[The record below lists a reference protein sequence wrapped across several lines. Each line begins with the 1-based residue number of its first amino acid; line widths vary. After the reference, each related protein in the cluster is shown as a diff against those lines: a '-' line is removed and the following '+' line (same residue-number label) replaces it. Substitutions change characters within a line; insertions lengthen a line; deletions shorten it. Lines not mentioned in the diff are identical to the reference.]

1 MKCPFLMKRKDIY
14 DEDGKK
20 VDEEIELLACLKNEC
35 MVYDSAT
42 KLCSL
47 LSSNMKTGVLIDDY
61 KKGVKEIKEEIFQ
74 RAESLVEGFTQPME
88 KLQEGLLS
96 RLDVQK
102 KQIEVMILGFDKI
115 QEAFTSRF
123 EDLKAGLHEVSTGI
137 ANALAALGTASEKQS
152 EDLRVAMLALQ
163 EKLTDI
169 NNTNMRLA
177 DDLLAGVGNLAEQ
190 LKGQLD
196 TGWAQNTQAL
206 EGIKMEITAKFDELR
221 TRAAERAEIDGVR
234 SQALIDKISSIDD
247 VMKNV
252 INELRFEV
260 STTADKFKD
269 EIRNY
274 IEGVKGEVVN
284 LKTGQVVALN
294 GLQSEL
300 VQVREMFA
308 KSSGSMES
316 MLEMMTSLNNNY
328 LESLGK
334 IAGLTEGMRKG
345 VEEIG
350 GSMTKVL
357 NEMTT
362 ETHNQMGAVANQYEK
377 TFGDVAKLTER
388 FEDVK
393 NQLGGMTAQMTQDF
407 KESLDRQSQL
417 AEHTKGILESI
428 KTFLLQEEK
437 RFEKEEELSKKKTA
451 LDHFDRATLYY
462 YRANFELALNEI
474 EKAIEIDKT
483 AEYLN
488 LRGLI
493 LAELGRYDDSK
504 NAYLAALELEPEY
517 SELHNNLGLLFLKM
531 KKMDEAVLSFQES
544 VKKNVNNALAY
555 VNLGKALIELE
566 KYDEALTAYNKA
578 LEIDPG
584 NHDAREAIRLY
595 KEGKIEA

>member
-1 MKCPFLMKRKDIY
+1 MKRKDVY

-61 KKGVKEIKEEIFQ
+61 KKGVKEIKEEIYQ
-74 RAESLVEGFTQPME
+74 RAEALVEGFTQPME

-115 QEAFTSRF
+115 QETFSTRL
-123 EDLKAGLHEVSTGI
+123 EDLKVGLQDVSTGI
-137 ANALAALGTASEKQS
+137 ANALAALGTANEKQGG
-152 EDLRVAMLALQ
+152 DLKATMLALQ

-177 DDLLAGVGNLAEQ
+177 DDLLTGVGNLGER
-190 LKGQLD
+190 LKGEFD
-196 TGWAQNTQAL
+196 MARSQNTEAL
-206 EGIKMEITAKFDELR
+206 KEIAAKFDELS
-221 TRAAERAEIDGVR
+221 TRAAERAETDGVR

-252 INELRFEV
+252 VNELRFEA
-260 STTADKFKD
+260 STTADRFKD
-269 EIRNY
+269 ELSKY
-274 IEGVKGEVVN
+274 IEGVKSEVVN

-300 VQVREMFA
+300 VQVRELFT
-308 KSSGSMES
+308 KSSDSMES
-316 MLEMMTSLNNNY
+316 MREMMTSLNSNY

-350 GSMTKVL
+350 ESMTRVMRD
-357 NEMTT
+357 MTT

-393 NQLGGMTAQMTQDF
+393 NRLGEMTTQMTQDF

-428 KTFLLQEEK
+428 RTFLQQEEK
-437 RFEKEEELSKKKTA
+437 RFEKEEELSRKKTA

-488 LRGLI
+488 LSGLI

-504 NAYLAALELEPEY
+504 KAYLGALELEPEY

-531 KKMDEAVLSFQES
+531 KKLDEAVLSFQES

-584 NHDAREAIRLY
+584 NHEAREAIRLY
-595 KEGKIEA
+595 KEGRIET

>member
-595 KEGKIEA
+595 KEGKIET

>member
-14 DEDGKK
+14 DDDGKK

-61 KKGVKEIKEEIFQ
+61 KKGIKEIKEEIFQ
-74 RAESLVEGFTQPME
+74 RAEALGEGVTQSVE
-88 KLQEGLLS
+88 KLQEGILS

-102 KQIEVMILGFDKI
+102 KQIEVMILGFDKL

-123 EDLKAGLHEVSTGI
+123 EDLKLSLQDASTGV
-137 ANALAALGTASEKQS
+137 ASGLVALGEAGEKQGETLKS
-152 EDLRVAMLALQ
+152 AVLALQ
-163 EKLTDI
+163 EKFSDI
-169 NNTNMRLA
+169 NTTNVRLT
-177 DDLLAGVGNLAEQ
+177 DDLLAGMNNLGER
-190 LKGQLD
+190 LKGEINEMKS
-196 TGWAQNTQAL
+196 QNTGAL
-206 EGIKMEITAKFDELR
+206 KEIAVKFDEFGR
-221 TRAAERAEIDGVR
+221 QFAEMGQTDGAR

-252 INELRFEV
+252 INELRFEA
-260 STTADKFKD
+260 SNTADRFKD
-269 EIRNY
+269 ELSKY
-274 IEGVKGEVVN
+274 IEGVKNEVVN
-284 LKTGQVVALN
+284 LKTGQGVALN
-294 GLQSEL
+294 GLQGEL
-300 VQVREMFA
+300 VQVRELFT
-308 KSSGSMES
+308 KSSVSLES
-316 MLEMMTSLNNNY
+316 MLEMMGSLNSNY

-334 IAGLTEGMRKG
+334 IAGLAEGMRKG

-350 GSMTKVL
+350 ESMTRVL
-357 NEMTT
+357 SEMTT
-362 ETHNQMGAVANQYEK
+362 ETHNQIGAVATQYEK
-377 TFGDVAKLTER
+377 TFGDVAKLTDR

-393 NQLGGMTAQMTQDF
+393 NRLGDMTTQMTQDF
-407 KESLDRQSQL
+407 KESLEGQTKLSD
-417 AEHTKGILESI
+417 HTKDILESI
-428 KTFLLQEEK
+428 RTFLQQEEK
-437 RFEKEEELSKKKTA
+437 RFEKEQDLSRKRTA

-462 YRANFELALNEI
+462 YRGNFELAFNEI

-488 LRGLI
+488 LKGLI

-504 NAYLAALELEPEY
+504 NTYLAALKMEPEY

-531 KKMDEAVLSFQES
+531 KKLDEAVLSFEES
-544 VKKNVNNALAY
+544 VKRNVNNALAY

-566 KYDEALTAYNKA
+566 KFDEALSAYNRA

-584 NHDAREAIRLY
+584 NQEAREAVRLY
-595 KEGKIEA
+595 KEGKIET

>member
-1 MKCPFLMKRKDIY
+1 MKCPFLMKRKGIY

-20 VDEEIELLACLKNEC
+20 IDEEIELLACLKNEC

-74 RAESLVEGFTQPME
+74 RAEALVEGFTQPME
-88 KLQEGLLS
+88 TLQEGLMS

-123 EDLKAGLHEVSTGI
+123 EDLKVGLQDVSTGI
-137 ANALAALGTASEKQS
+137 ANALAALGTASEKQND
-152 EDLRVAMLALQ
+152 DLKAAMNVLQ

-169 NNTNMRLA
+169 NNTNMRLI
-177 DDLLAGVGNLAEQ
+177 DDLLSGLGNLGEH
-190 LKGQLD
+190 LKGELEV
-196 TGWAQNTQAL
+196 GRSRNAQAL
-206 EGIKMEITAKFDELR
+206 EEIKIQIATKFDELTAR
-221 TRAAERAEIDGVR
+221 SAERSETDGQR
-234 SQALIDKISSIDD
+234 SQALIEKISSIDD

-252 INELRFEV
+252 VNELRLEA
-260 STTADKFKD
+260 STTADRFKD
-269 EIRNY
+269 ELSKY
-274 IEGVKGEVVN
+274 IEGVKSEVVN

-294 GLQSEL
+294 GLQGEL
-300 VQVREMFA
+300 VQVRELFA
-308 KSSGSMES
+308 KSSGNMES

-345 VEEIG
+345 VEEVG
-350 GSMTKVL
+350 ESMTRVL

-377 TFGDVAKLTER
+377 TFGDVARLTER

-393 NQLGGMTAQMTQDF
+393 SELGSMTKQMTQDF

-428 KTFLLQEEK
+428 KVFLQQEEK

-504 NAYLAALELEPEY
+504 KAYLAALELEPEY
-517 SELHNNLGLLFLKM
+517 SELHNNLGLLLLKM
-531 KKMDEAVLSFQES
+531 KKLDEAVLSFQES

-566 KYDEALTAYNKA
+566 KYDDALTAYNKA

-584 NHDAREAIRLY
+584 NQEAREAIRLY
-595 KEGKIEA
+595 KEGKIET

>member
-1 MKCPFLMKRKDIY
+1 MKRKDVY

-61 KKGVKEIKEEIFQ
+61 KKGVKEIKEEIYQ
-74 RAESLVEGFTQPME
+74 RAEALVEGFTQPME

-115 QEAFTSRF
+115 QETFSTRL
-123 EDLKAGLHEVSTGI
+123 EDLKMGLQDVSTGI
-137 ANALAALGTASEKQS
+137 ANALAALGTANEKQGG
-152 EDLRVAMLALQ
+152 DLKATMLALQ

-177 DDLLAGVGNLAEQ
+177 DDLLTGVGNLGER
-190 LKGQLD
+190 LKGEFD
-196 TGWAQNTQAL
+196 MARSQNTEAL
-206 EGIKMEITAKFDELR
+206 KEIAAKFDELS
-221 TRAAERAEIDGVR
+221 TRAAERAETDGVR

-252 INELRFEV
+252 VNELRFEA
-260 STTADKFKD
+260 STTADRFKD
-269 EIRNY
+269 ELSKY
-274 IEGVKGEVVN
+274 IEGVKSEVVN

-300 VQVREMFA
+300 VQVRELFT
-308 KSSGSMES
+308 KSSDSMDS
-316 MLEMMTSLNNNY
+316 MREMMTSLNSNY

-350 GSMTKVL
+350 ESMTRVMRD
-357 NEMTT
+357 MTT

-393 NQLGGMTAQMTQDF
+393 NRLGEMTTQMTQDF

-428 KTFLLQEEK
+428 RTFLQQEEK
-437 RFEKEEELSKKKTA
+437 RFEKEEELSRKKTA

-488 LRGLI
+488 LSGLI

-504 NAYLAALELEPEY
+504 KAYLGALELEPEY

-531 KKMDEAVLSFQES
+531 KKLDEAVLSFQES

-584 NHDAREAIRLY
+584 NHEAREAIRLY
-595 KEGKIEA
+595 KEGRIET

>member
-1 MKCPFLMKRKDIY
+1 
-14 DEDGKK
+14 
-20 VDEEIELLACLKNEC
+20 
-35 MVYDSAT
+35 
-42 KLCSL
+42 
-47 LSSNMKTGVLIDDY
+47 
-61 KKGVKEIKEEIFQ
+61 
-74 RAESLVEGFTQPME
+74 
-88 KLQEGLLS
+88 
-96 RLDVQK
+96 
-102 KQIEVMILGFDKI
+102 
-115 QEAFTSRF
+115 
-123 EDLKAGLHEVSTGI
+123 
-137 ANALAALGTASEKQS
+137 
-152 EDLRVAMLALQ
+152 
-163 EKLTDI
+163 
-169 NNTNMRLA
+169 
-177 DDLLAGVGNLAEQ
+177 
-190 LKGQLD
+190 
-196 TGWAQNTQAL
+196 
-206 EGIKMEITAKFDELR
+206 
-221 TRAAERAEIDGVR
+221 
-234 SQALIDKISSIDD
+234 
-247 VMKNV
+247 
-252 INELRFEV
+252 LRFEA
-260 STTADKFKD
+260 STTADRFKD
-269 EIRNY
+269 ELSKY
-274 IEGVKGEVVN
+274 IEGVKSEVVN

-294 GLQSEL
+294 GLQGEL
-300 VQVREMFA
+300 VQVRELFT

-316 MLEMMTSLNNNY
+316 MLEMMTSLNSNY

-350 GSMTKVL
+350 ESMTRVL
-357 NEMTT
+357 HEMTT

-393 NQLGGMTAQMTQDF
+393 TQLGDMTKQMSQDF

-428 KTFLLQEEK
+428 KTFLQQEEK
-437 RFEKEEELSKKKTA
+437 RFEKEEELGRKKTA

-488 LRGLI
+488 LSGLI

-504 NAYLAALELEPEY
+504 KAYLGALELEPEY

-531 KKMDEAVLSFQES
+531 KKLDEAVLSFQES

-584 NHDAREAIRLY
+584 NHEAREAIRLY
-595 KEGKIEA
+595 KEGRIET

>member
-1 MKCPFLMKRKDIY
+1 MKRKDIY

-74 RAESLVEGFTQPME
+74 RAEALVEGFTQPME

-115 QEAFTSRF
+115 QETFSSRL
-123 EDLKAGLHEVSTGI
+123 EELKVGLQDVSTGI
-137 ANALAALGTASEKQS
+137 ANALAALGTASEKQG
-152 EDLRVAMLALQ
+152 EDLKATMIVLQ

-177 DDLLAGVGNLAEQ
+177 DDLLTGVGNLGER
-190 LKGQLD
+190 LKGEFD
-196 TGWAQNTQAL
+196 SARSQNTEAL
-206 EGIKMEITAKFDELR
+206 KEIATKFDELSA
-221 TRAAERAEIDGVR
+221 RAAERAETDGVR

-252 INELRFEV
+252 VNELRFEA
-260 STTADKFKD
+260 STTADRFKD
-269 EIRNY
+269 ELSKY
-274 IEGVKGEVVN
+274 IEGVKSEVVN

-294 GLQSEL
+294 GLQGEL
-300 VQVREMFA
+300 VQVRELFT

-316 MLEMMTSLNNNY
+316 MLEMMTSLNSNY

-350 GSMTKVL
+350 ESMTRVL
-357 NEMTT
+357 HEMTT

-393 NQLGGMTAQMTQDF
+393 TQLGDMTKQMSQDF

-428 KTFLLQEEK
+428 KTFLQQEEK
-437 RFEKEEELSKKKTA
+437 RFEKEEELGRKKTA

-488 LRGLI
+488 LSGLI

-504 NAYLAALELEPEY
+504 KAYLAALELEPEY

-531 KKMDEAVLSFQES
+531 KKLDEAVLSFQES
-544 VKKNVNNALAY
+544 VKKNMNNALAY

-584 NHDAREAIRLY
+584 SQEAREAIRLY
-595 KEGKIEA
+595 KEGKIET

>member
-1 MKCPFLMKRKDIY
+1 MKRKDVY

-61 KKGVKEIKEEIFQ
+61 KKGVKEIKEEIYQ
-74 RAESLVEGFTQPME
+74 RAEALVEGFTQPME

-115 QEAFTSRF
+115 QETFSTRL
-123 EDLKAGLHEVSTGI
+123 EDLKMGLQDVSTGI
-137 ANALAALGTASEKQS
+137 ANALAALGTANEKQGG
-152 EDLRVAMLALQ
+152 DLKATMLALQ

-177 DDLLAGVGNLAEQ
+177 DDLLTGVGNLGER
-190 LKGQLD
+190 LKGEFD
-196 TGWAQNTQAL
+196 MARSQNTEAL
-206 EGIKMEITAKFDELR
+206 KEIAAKFDELS
-221 TRAAERAEIDGVR
+221 TRAAERAETDGVR

-252 INELRFEV
+252 VNELRFEA
-260 STTADKFKD
+260 STTADRFKD
-269 EIRNY
+269 ELSKY
-274 IEGVKGEVVN
+274 IEGVKSEVVN

-300 VQVREMFA
+300 VQVRELFT
-308 KSSGSMES
+308 KSSDSMDS
-316 MLEMMTSLNNNY
+316 MREMMTSLNSNY

-350 GSMTKVL
+350 ESMTRVMRD
-357 NEMTT
+357 MTT

-393 NQLGGMTAQMTQDF
+393 NRLGEMTTQMTQDF

-428 KTFLLQEEK
+428 RTFLQQEEK
-437 RFEKEEELSKKKTA
+437 RFEK
-451 LDHFDRATLYY
+451 
-462 YRANFELALNEI
+462 
-474 EKAIEIDKT
+474 
-483 AEYLN
+483 
-488 LRGLI
+488 
-493 LAELGRYDDSK
+493 
-504 NAYLAALELEPEY
+504 
-517 SELHNNLGLLFLKM
+517 
-531 KKMDEAVLSFQES
+531 
-544 VKKNVNNALAY
+544 
-555 VNLGKALIELE
+555 
-566 KYDEALTAYNKA
+566 
-578 LEIDPG
+578 
-584 NHDAREAIRLY
+584 
-595 KEGKIEA
+595 

>member
-123 EDLKAGLHEVSTGI
+123 EDLKVGLQDISTGI
-137 ANALAALGTASEKQS
+137 ANALAALGTASEKQN
-152 EDLRVAMLALQ
+152 EDLKAAMLVLQ
-163 EKLTDI
+163 EKLTEI
-169 NNTNMRLA
+169 NSTNMRLV
-177 DDLLAGVGNLAEQ
+177 DDLLGGVNNLGEQ

-196 TGWAQNTQAL
+196 AGWTQNTQAL
-206 EGIKMEITAKFDELR
+206 KEIKMEIVAKFDEMKA
-221 TRAAERAEIDGVR
+221 RAAERAETDGVR

-252 INELRFEV
+252 INELRFEA

-269 EIRNY
+269 ELSKY

-284 LKTGQVVALN
+284 LKTGQAVALN

-300 VQVREMFA
+300 VQVRELFA

-316 MLEMMTSLNNNY
+316 MLEMMTSLNKNY

-350 GSMTKVL
+350 ESMTKVL

-407 KESLDRQSQL
+407 KESLDHQSQL
-417 AEHTKGILESI
+417 AEHTKGILENI
-428 KTFLLQEEK
+428 KTFLQQEEK

-531 KKMDEAVLSFQES
+531 KKLDEAVLSFQES

-578 LEIDPG
+578 LDIDPG
-584 NHDAREAIRLY
+584 NHEAKEAIRLY
-595 KEGKIEA
+595 KEGKIET

>member
-1 MKCPFLMKRKDIY
+1 MKCPFLMKRKDVY

-61 KKGVKEIKEEIFQ
+61 KKGVKEIKEEIYQ
-74 RAESLVEGFTQPME
+74 RAEALVEGFTQPME

-115 QEAFTSRF
+115 QETFSTRL
-123 EDLKAGLHEVSTGI
+123 EDLKMGLQDVSTGI
-137 ANALAALGTASEKQS
+137 ANALAALGTANEKQGG
-152 EDLRVAMLALQ
+152 DLKATMLALQ

-177 DDLLAGVGNLAEQ
+177 DDLLTGVGNLGER
-190 LKGQLD
+190 LKGEFD
-196 TGWAQNTQAL
+196 MARSQNTEAL
-206 EGIKMEITAKFDELR
+206 KEIAAKFDELS
-221 TRAAERAEIDGVR
+221 TRAAERAETDGVR

-252 INELRFEV
+252 VNELRFEA
-260 STTADKFKD
+260 STTADRFKD
-269 EIRNY
+269 ELSKY
-274 IEGVKGEVVN
+274 IEGVKSEVVN

-300 VQVREMFA
+300 VQVRELFT
-308 KSSGSMES
+308 KSSDSMDS
-316 MLEMMTSLNNNY
+316 MREMMTSLNSNY

-350 GSMTKVL
+350 ESMTRVMRD
-357 NEMTT
+357 MTT

-393 NQLGGMTAQMTQDF
+393 NRLGEMTTQMTQDF

-428 KTFLLQEEK
+428 RTFLQQEEK
-437 RFEKEEELSKKKTA
+437 RFEKEEELSRKKTA

-488 LRGLI
+488 LSGLI

-504 NAYLAALELEPEY
+504 KAYLGALELEPEY

-531 KKMDEAVLSFQES
+531 KKLDEAVLSFQES

-584 NHDAREAIRLY
+584 NHEAREAIRLY
-595 KEGKIEA
+595 KEGRIET

>member
-1 MKCPFLMKRKDIY
+1 MKCPFLMKRKDVY

-61 KKGVKEIKEEIFQ
+61 KKGVKEIKEEIYQ
-74 RAESLVEGFTQPME
+74 RAEALVEGFTQPME

-115 QEAFTSRF
+115 QETVSTRL
-123 EDLKAGLHEVSTGI
+123 EDLKVGLQDVSTGI
-137 ANALAALGTASEKQS
+137 ANALAALGTANEKQGG
-152 EDLRVAMLALQ
+152 DLKATMLALQ

-177 DDLLAGVGNLAEQ
+177 DDLLTGVGNLGER
-190 LKGQLD
+190 LKGEFD
-196 TGWAQNTQAL
+196 MARSQNTEAL
-206 EGIKMEITAKFDELR
+206 KEIAAKFDELS
-221 TRAAERAEIDGVR
+221 TRAAERAETDGVR

-252 INELRFEV
+252 VNELRFEA
-260 STTADKFKD
+260 STTADRFKD
-269 EIRNY
+269 ELSKY
-274 IEGVKGEVVN
+274 IEGVKSEVVN

-300 VQVREMFA
+300 VQVRELFT
-308 KSSGSMES
+308 KSSDSMDS
-316 MLEMMTSLNNNY
+316 MREMMTSLNSNY

-350 GSMTKVL
+350 ESMTRVMRD
-357 NEMTT
+357 MTT

-388 FEDVK
+388 FEDVR
-393 NQLGGMTAQMTQDF
+393 NRLGDMTTQMTQDF

-428 KTFLLQEEK
+428 RTFLQQEEK
-437 RFEKEEELSKKKTA
+437 RFEKEEELSRKKTA

-488 LRGLI
+488 LSGLI

-504 NAYLAALELEPEY
+504 KAYLGALELEPEY

-531 KKMDEAVLSFQES
+531 KKLDEAVLSFQES

-584 NHDAREAIRLY
+584 NHEAREAIRLY
-595 KEGKIEA
+595 KEGRIET

>member
-1 MKCPFLMKRKDIY
+1 
-14 DEDGKK
+14 
-20 VDEEIELLACLKNEC
+20 

-61 KKGVKEIKEEIFQ
+61 KKGVKEIKEEIYQ
-74 RAESLVEGFTQPME
+74 RAEALVEGFTQPME

-115 QEAFTSRF
+115 QETFSTRL
-123 EDLKAGLHEVSTGI
+123 EDLKMGLQDVSTGI
-137 ANALAALGTASEKQS
+137 ANALAALGTANEKQGG
-152 EDLRVAMLALQ
+152 DLKATMLALQ

-177 DDLLAGVGNLAEQ
+177 DDLLTGVGNLGER
-190 LKGQLD
+190 LKGEFD
-196 TGWAQNTQAL
+196 MARSQNTEAL
-206 EGIKMEITAKFDELR
+206 KEIAAKFDELS
-221 TRAAERAEIDGVR
+221 TRAAERAETDGVR

-252 INELRFEV
+252 VNELRFEA
-260 STTADKFKD
+260 STTADRFKD
-269 EIRNY
+269 ELSKY
-274 IEGVKGEVVN
+274 IEGVKSEVVN

-300 VQVREMFA
+300 VQVRELFT
-308 KSSGSMES
+308 KSSDSMDS
-316 MLEMMTSLNNNY
+316 MREMMTSLNSNY

-350 GSMTKVL
+350 ESMTRVMRD
-357 NEMTT
+357 MTT

-393 NQLGGMTAQMTQDF
+393 NRLGEMTTQMTQDF

-428 KTFLLQEEK
+428 RTFLQQEEK
-437 RFEKEEELSKKKTA
+437 RFEKEEELSRKKTA

-488 LRGLI
+488 LSGLI

-504 NAYLAALELEPEY
+504 KAYLGALELEPEY

-531 KKMDEAVLSFQES
+531 KKLDEAVLSFQES

-584 NHDAREAIRLY
+584 NHEAREAIRLY
-595 KEGKIEA
+595 KEGRIET